1 MRWTETNEYAW
12 NWWIDRNNEYAWNW
26 WMDRNQWICVKS
38 TGINEYAWDE
48 QELVSIH
55 KINEY
60 AWNEQELM
68 NMHEMDRN

>member
-1 MRWTETNEYAW
+1 
-12 NWWIDRNNEYAWNW
+12 
-26 WMDRNQWICVKS
+26 MDRNQWICIKS